1 MSLINKMLQDLDAR
15 GGAGDGALRQQQLHA
30 VGGEVRDRRP
40 LAIGGALLLVL
51 LAAGGWFGWQY
62 SQGHRAALAQPL
74 ASAATPAAAHAP
86 AHAAPAQAEAPAPAA
101 RAHAEAPTPNAPA
114 HAEALA
120 PAAPVHAEVSAPAAS
135 THAEV
140 PAPVASTQARAA
152 APAASAVESA
162 HRAAAKPVTDQT
174 AMEPAATPEPSAPAP
189 RRATAATH
197 DTRRDGPVAAERKAA
212 HTVVA
217 RSADDAVGTGTITHD
232 ISPQQMAE
240 NTYRRALVALQEGR
254 VSAALADLDRA
265 LEIDPR
271 NEAARQTNISLLLE
285 QKRNDD
291 AVRQL
296 RLALGIDPRQP
307 GLAMVLARLQLERGG
322 PALDTLMT
330 TLPYAGNSAEYQAFL
345 AGVLQRE
352 QRHTE
357 AAQHYRE
364 ALKLAPNNGVWWMGL
379 GISLQADMHLPEA
392 REAYRRARASNG
404 LTPELQAFID
414 RKIDSLAR

>member
-1 MSLINKMLQDLDAR
+1 MLQDLDAR

-30 VGGEVRDRRP
+30 VGGQVRDKRP
-40 LAIGGALLLVL
+40 LVIGGVLVL
-51 LAAGGWFGWQY
+51 ATVVVGGGWYGWEYWQA
-62 SQGHRAALAQPL
+62 HRAAATPIVV
-74 ASAATPAAAHAP
+74 AAAPAKAPAAAPAP
-86 AHAAPAQAEAPAPAA
+86 IVAPAQASAPAPAA
-101 RAHAEAPTPNAPA
+101 EQ
-114 HAEALA
+114 
-120 PAAPVHAEVSAPAAS
+120 VSAAVKVAAMP
-135 THAEV
+135 E
-140 PAPVASTQARAA
+140 A
-152 APAASAVESA
+152 APAEVAP
-162 HRAAAKPVTDQT
+162 RKPV
-174 AMEPAATPEPSAPAP
+174 AIP
-189 RRATAATH
+189 
-197 DTRRDGPVAAERKAA
+197 AERKPARQAA
-212 HTVVA
+212 P
-217 RSADDAVGTGTITHD
+217 RGADDTAGVGTITHD

-254 VSAALADLDRA
+254 ISAALADLDRA

-307 GLAMVLARLQLERGG
+307 GLAMVLARLQLEKGG
-322 PALDTLMT
+322 PALETLMT

-357 AAQHYRE
+357 AAQYYRE
-364 ALKLAPNNGVWWMGL
+364 ALKLAPRNGVWWMGL

-404 LTPELQAFID
+404 LSPELQAFID
-414 RKIDSLAR
+414 RKIDSLSR